1 MISQSADDQNLT
13 PSGVMHVWVSPPNT
27 PIPKTGD
34 PIRIAVGT
42 PNGVSSNSWRVWVR
56 GLDTYVKCRD
66 NFREIKISLHASG
79 IWRVALTE
87 ETIKARPE
95 IAYGGSDRVIQ
106 RWRPDLAHATKAVIG
121 FQIVVLKEG
130 LYLQRSDRTKWP
142 KSVVFI
148 EPPQADTDM
157 TVLSVTVVPT
167 TVPLSL
173 CPDTR
178 GIVVALLPLGQDR
191 TVQVVATHQ
200 ADAVVKPLVRDSFR
214 RSVHLHQSELPEGAI
229 FTVHGHNPDETPWF
243 SAVAY
248 REFARD

>member
-1 MISQSADDQNLT
+1 MMSQSTDDQN
-13 PSGVMHVWVSPPNT
+13 PAPPGVMHVWVSPPNT
-27 PIPKTGD
+27 PIPTTRD

-42 PNGVSSNSWRVWVR
+42 PDNVSSNSWRVWVR
-56 GLDTYVKCRD
+56 GLDTYVTCRD
-66 NFREIKISLHASG
+66 NFREIKVSLHASG
-79 IWRVALTE
+79 IWGVALTE

-95 IAYGGSDRVIQ
+95 LAHGGGDRVIQ
-106 RWRPDLAHATKAVIG
+106 RWSPDLAHATKALIG

-142 KSVVFI
+142 KSVVFV

-157 TVLSVTVVPT
+157 TVLSVTVVPST
-167 TVPLSL
+167 APLAL
-173 CPDTR
+173 RPDTR

-191 TVQVVATHQ
+191 TVQVVATHE
-200 ADAVVKPLVRDSFR
+200 ADAVVKPLVRDAFR
-214 RSVHLHQSELPEGAI
+214 RSVRLLPEGAI
-229 FTVHGHNPDETPWF
+229 FTAHGHRPDKTPWF